1 MDILYKEES
10 YSIMGACF
18 EVYKE
23 MGCGM
28 KERVYHECLER
39 EFRSKQ
45 LPAVH
50 EPKVQLAYKGETLS
64 QQLIPDFIAYQ
75 KIIIELKAE
84 KKITD
89 QHRAQVHH
97 YLRATGFK
105 LGLLVNFGH
114 HPRLE
119 WERIVLDTYN
129 PNSPPQDLPK
139 LQG

>member
-1 MDILYKEES
+1 MKQVMDILYKDES

-28 KERVYHECLER
+28 KENVNHECLER

-50 EPKVQLAYKGETLS
+50 EPKVELAY
-64 QQLIPDFIAYQ
+64 
-75 KIIIELKAE
+75 
-84 KKITD
+84 
-89 QHRAQVHH
+89 
-97 YLRATGFK
+97 K

-114 HPRLE
+114 YPRLE
-119 WERIVLDTYN
+119 WERIVLDTFN
-129 PNSPPQDLPK
+129 PTPTPEPSPH
-139 LQG
+139 LQS